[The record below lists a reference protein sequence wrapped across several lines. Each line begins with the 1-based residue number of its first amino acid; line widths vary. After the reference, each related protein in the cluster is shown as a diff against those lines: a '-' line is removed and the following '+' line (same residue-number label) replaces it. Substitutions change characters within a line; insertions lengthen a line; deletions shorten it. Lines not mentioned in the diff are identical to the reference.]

1 MTDSIFTKI
10 LHGEIPGHI
19 IYQDDTT
26 FVILT
31 IEPLSPGHMLVIPK
45 LEVDHLWDLDDTAYH
60 HLFDVAKQ
68 MQAKLKTAYP
78 TYDRIGLIVEG
89 YGVPHAHIH
98 VFGFDQPLEK
108 MIADRAS
115 RKSSGESLMISPE
128 SLQPVAEKLRSV

>member
-10 LHGEIPGHI
+10 LHGEIPGHV

-68 MQAKLKTAYP
+68 MQAKLKSAYP
-78 TYDRIGLIVEG
+78 DYERIGLIVEG
-89 YGVPHAHIH
+89 YGVSHAHIH
-98 VFGFDQPLEK
+98 VFGCGQPLEK
-108 MIADRAS
+108 MIADRVR
-115 RKSSGESLMISPE
+115 RKSDGENLVVSPDT
-128 SLQPVAEKLRSV
+128 LQPVAEKLRAV

>member
-10 LHGEIPGHI
+10 LHGEIPGHV

-45 LEVDHLWDLDDTAYH
+45 LEVDHLWDLDDKTYH
-60 HLFDVAKQ
+60 HLFEVARR
-68 MQAKLKTAYP
+68 MQAKLKTTYP
-78 TYDRIGLIVEG
+78 IYDRIGLIVEG

-98 VFGFDQPLEK
+98 VFGYEQPLEK
-108 MIADRAS
+108 MIADRVS
-115 RKSSGESLMISPE
+115 RKSSSDNLMVSQESLK
-128 SLQPVAEKLRSV
+128 PVAEKLRSV